1 MASRP
6 TNALPVLYNELIP
19 ISRHDH
25 KNWRFRLQDKLPF
38 MSEIHAIPLAV
49 EEFGMA
55 QRNFPIV
62 FSSGPNPVPL
72 ALMGLNDGVNVFF
85 DEEGNCRESH
95 IYLPAY
101 IRRYPFMLAKIDP
114 KSEDMSLCVDPSR
127 GMVGEFEDGEPLFEG
142 DEPSE
147 FTKNI
152 LGFCE
157 QFAISA
163 QRTNDF
169 VAELMEHKLLIDG
182 EVAIQPNDA
191 STPYVYRSFQI
202 VSEERLKE
210 LRGDVLRK
218 MVKSGLLP
226 LVYAHLMSLSL
237 VQDIFQRQAI
247 LGRIPPLP
255 ENEQNPSA

>member
-6 TNALPVLYNELIP
+6 TNALPVLYNELLP

-101 IRRYPFMLAKIDP
+101 IRRYPFMLAKI
-114 KSEDMSLCVDPSR
+114 
-127 GMVGEFEDGEPLFEG
+127 
-142 DEPSE
+142 
-147 FTKNI
+147 
-152 LGFCE
+152 
-157 QFAISA
+157 
-163 QRTNDF
+163 
-169 VAELMEHKLLIDG
+169 
-182 EVAIQPNDA
+182 
-191 STPYVYRSFQI
+191 
-202 VSEERLKE
+202 
-210 LRGDVLRK
+210 
-218 MVKSGLLP
+218 
-226 LVYAHLMSLSL
+226 
-237 VQDIFQRQAI
+237 
-247 LGRIPPLP
+247 
-255 ENEQNPSA
+255 